1 MNDKASATAMWLQ
14 VFGEPLNWTLY
25 MFFTVVCGARDR
37 IRASHV
43 CLASTPSTTE
53 LHSQPCVLLRC
64 PTVVQILSVL
74 CSLQNSRHSGMFKQW
89 RGIKNSQSV
98 PRDSSITFKMLCV
111 RIRGNTSKTYY
122 TGIII
127 IDLSNIISTHMTY
140 IFCFV
145 LEMRK

>member
-1 MNDKASATAMWLQ
+1 MNDKGSATALWLQ

-74 CSLQNSRHSGMFKQW
+74 CSLQNSRHSGMFKQHSDEES
-89 RGIKNSQSV
+89 RTHRVSLGIAVSH
-98 PRDSSITFKMLCV
+98 TCV
-111 RIRGNTSKTYY
+111 CIWGNTSKTYY
-122 TGIII
+122 TGIITI
-127 IDLSNIISTHMTY
+127 NLSNIISTRMTY

-145 LEMRK
+145 LEIMRK